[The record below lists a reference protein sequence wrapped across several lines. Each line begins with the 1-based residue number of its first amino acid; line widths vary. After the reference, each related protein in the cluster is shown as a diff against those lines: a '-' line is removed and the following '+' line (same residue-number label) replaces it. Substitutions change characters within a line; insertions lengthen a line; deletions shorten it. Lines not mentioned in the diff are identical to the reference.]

1 VIGVESNETRVDTE
15 VRLTIRY
22 EQDSKRFHR
31 YNVIDPE
38 GNVTGSLYF
47 SKKAKIPKRV
57 ILETGG

>member
-1 VIGVESNETRVDTE
+1 MEDKETNPETE
-15 VRLTIRY
+15 VRLAIRY